1 MHNLTKEDGDNPL
14 DGIAQLDFGLAWEK
28 IADASDSG
36 FRGKIKGKIREQQGL
51 TDEADLDAGAVFFVG
66 SDPVDYIGFG
76 NQFPL
81 KDEDTPAERNSAR
94 HSGDSVKGE
103 GDGDDESISLSLLDL
118 PSRFSRVMMLC
129 GAYKKGSD
137 IAKVRGIRAS
147 VYDAT
152 GGSKDKVALIQ
163 PSLLQRYDML
173 ALADVKRTPTG
184 WVLAVNGA
192 GFNLG
197 RDGKGDITRLLRSA
211 ISVLG

>member
-1 MHNLTKEDGDNPL
+1 MHNLTKDDGDNPL
-14 DGIAQLDFGLAWEK
+14 DGVTHLDFGLAWEK
-28 IADASDSG
+28 IGGTNDSG
-36 FRGKIKGKIREQQGL
+36 WRGKIKDKVREQQGL
-51 TDEADLDAGAVFFVG
+51 TDEADADAGAVFFVG
-66 SDPVDYIGFG
+66 PDPVDYIGFG

-94 HSGDSVKGE
+94 HSGDSVKGD
-103 GDGDDESISLSLLDL
+103 GDGDDETVSLTLTDL
-118 PSRFSRVMMLC
+118 PRRFTRVMLLC

-137 IAKVRGIRAS
+137 ISKIRGIRAS

-152 GGSKDKVALIQ
+152 GGSKAKVAMIQ

-173 ALADVKRTPTG
+173 ALADVKRTPNG
-184 WVLAVNGA
+184 WVLAVNGG

-211 ISVLG
+211 MNVLG